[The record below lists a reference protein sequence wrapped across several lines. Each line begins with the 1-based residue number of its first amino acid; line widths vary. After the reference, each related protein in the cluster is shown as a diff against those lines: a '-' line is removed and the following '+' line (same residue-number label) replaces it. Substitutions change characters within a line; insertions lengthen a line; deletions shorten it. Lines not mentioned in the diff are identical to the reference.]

1 MPDMPDHIAA
11 LAPMSNQGISREG
24 VIARAVDWVF
34 GYDFF
39 ISYSHGDGMRL
50 PRRIKER
57 LEQAGFRVFLDQ
69 TEYVAGDDLRRETR
83 RQVVK
88 SRKIVVIG
96 RPAALRSEW
105 VRREVDVAL
114 AHGKIPVIVNL
125 NGAVEAAPEE
135 AALAAMA
142 RERHWLRLTETL
154 PDPDG
159 EPSELTVSELVRG
172 FNHTRQETKRQRV
185 FATAAAV
192 LALAA
197 GIATWQAIEAT
208 RARTVA
214 EAQRDRA
221 QRALNQVTGNAHR
234 RVEALSLQTQRA
246 PQADPAMPGR
256 EPQPS
261 EPMAQS
267 PMAQSPMAQSPTAQS
282 PTPQSPVPRSPLQ
295 QANDLMTK
303 GSALLGS
310 GNARVARPLFE
321 QAMRIL
327 ESGAD
332 TESAEPARQLARFA
346 VYRSLADAAL
356 AEGNLD
362 QALAVLAKGLAFV
375 QDRAAADPSDLDWR
389 KRSAVLHQGL
399 GRLYLNQGRVAEA
412 DKHYRESIA
421 LWRELAGAPSP
432 PSGAQRELA
441 LALRRLGDLETRGL
455 NAEAALALYEES
467 VSLLERLPAAAGG
480 DGSRL
485 GDLGLT
491 YDHRADALAK
501 LGRDAEAL
509 ESYGKGVAL
518 FEKAASADA
527 AEPSWPRNAATTL
540 QKLGDLQGK
549 MGEPQAALQSFR
561 RALAFRE
568 GLAAL
573 DPEWQKELE
582 TVYRHVSEF
591 MRPMVGR
598 EAEAL
603 ETAQQYLLAASFAAD
618 ISQVER
624 VGRALGTLSW
634 SALLAGNPQLAAWSG
649 RHAVHLAPGLDW
661 VKLNY
666 AHALML
672 SGQREQ
678 AKEIYLAAGALS
690 AEAAQKWKG
699 AILADFEEMKK
710 RRLDD
715 SLMAEIGAQLDG
727 GSARVEPQRRER

>member
-1 MPDMPDHIAA
+1 MPDEPAHIAA

-50 PRRIKER
+50 PRRLKER

-105 VRREVDVAL
+105 VRREVEVAL
-114 AHGKIPVIVNL
+114 AHGKIPVILNL

-154 PDPDG
+154 ADPDG
-159 EPSELTVSELVRG
+159 EPSEQTVSELVRG
-172 FNHTRQETKRQRV
+172 FNHTRQETKRQRI
-185 FATAAAV
+185 FAAAAAV

-208 RARTVA
+208 RARNVA
-214 EAQRDRA
+214 EAERDRA
-221 QRALNQVTGNAHR
+221 QRTLNQVTGNAHR

-246 PQADPAMPGR
+246 PQADPATPGR
-256 EPQPS
+256 VSQPS
-261 EPMAQS
+261 GPMAQS
-267 PMAQSPMAQSPTAQS
+267 PMAQSPMAQSPM
-282 PTPQSPVPRSPLQ
+282 PQSPLR

-327 ESGAD
+327 ESGAA
-332 TESAEPARQLARFA
+332 EWAEPQWQLARFA
-346 VYRSLADAAL
+346 VYTSLADAAL
-356 AEGNLD
+356 AEGDLD
-362 QALAVLAKGLAFV
+362 QALAVLTKGLAFV
-375 QDRAAADPSDLDWR
+375 QDRAAADPSDLAWR
-389 KRSAVLHQGL
+389 KRWAVLHQGL
-399 GRLYLNQGRVAEA
+399 GRLYLNQGKVAEA
-412 DKHYRESIA
+412 DKHYRESIT
-421 LWRELAGAPSP
+421 LWRELASVPSP
-432 PSGAQRELA
+432 VPGAQRELA
-441 LALRRLGDLETRGL
+441 LALRRLGDLATRGL
-455 NAEAALALYEES
+455 DPQAALALYAES
-467 VSLLERLPAAAGG
+467 VSLLERLPAAV
-480 DGSRL
+480 

-518 FEKAASADA
+518 FEAAASADA

-561 RALAFRE
+561 RALGHRE

-582 TVYRHVSEF
+582 TMYRHVSEF

-618 ISQVER
+618 ISQAER
-624 VGRALGTLSW
+624 VGKALGTLSW

-649 RHAVHLAPGLDW
+649 RHAVQLAPGLDW

-699 AILADFEEMKK
+699 AILADFAEMKK

-715 SLMAEIGAQLDG
+715 SLMAEIGAQLDAG
-727 GSARVEPQRRER
+727 FARVEPQRREK

>member
-105 VRREVDVAL
+105 VRREVEVAL

-172 FNHTRQETKRQRV
+172 FNHTRQETKRQRI

-246 PQADPAMPGR
+246 PQADPAAPGR

-261 EPMAQS
+261 APM
-267 PMAQSPMAQSPTAQS
+267 AQS
-282 PTPQSPVPRSPLQ
+282 PTPQSPTPRSPLR

-310 GNARVARPLFE
+310 GNVRVARPLFE

-327 ESGAD
+327 ESGAE
-332 TESAEPARQLARFA
+332 TESAETQWQLARFA

-356 AEGNLD
+356 AEGDLD

-389 KRSAVLHQGL
+389 KRLAVLHQGL
-399 GRLYLNQGRVAEA
+399 GRLYLTQGRVAEA

-421 LWRELAGAPSP
+421 LWRALASAPSP
-432 PSGAQRELA
+432 LPGAQRELA

-455 NAEAALALYEES
+455 DAEAALALYEES
-467 VSLLERLPAAAGG
+467 VSLLERLPAAAGSE
-480 DGSRL
+480 GSRL

-509 ESYGKGVAL
+509 DSYGKGVTL
-518 FEKAASADA
+518 FEQAASADA

-549 MGEPQAALQSFR
+549 MGQPQAAVQSFR
-561 RALAFRE
+561 RALGHRE

-582 TVYRHVSEF
+582 AAYRHVSEF

-598 EAEAL
+598 ETEAL

-634 SALLAGNPQLAAWSG
+634 SALLAGDPQLAAWAG
-649 RHAVHLAPGLDW
+649 RHAAHLAPGLDW
-661 VKLNY
+661 VRLNY

-690 AEAAQKWKG
+690 AAAAQQWKD

-710 RRLDD
+710 RRIDD
-715 SLMAEIGAQLDG
+715 SLMAEIRAQLDAG
-727 GSARVEPQRRER
+727 FARVEPQRRER

>member
-1 MPDMPDHIAA
+1 MPDMPDHVAA
-11 LAPMSNQGISREG
+11 PAPMSNQGISREG

-50 PRRIKER
+50 PRRLKER

-96 RPAALRSEW
+96 RPGALRSEW
-105 VRREVDVAL
+105 VRREVEVAL
-114 AHGKIPVIVNL
+114 AHGKIPVIVSL

-135 AALAAMA
+135 AALAVMA

-159 EPSELTVSELVRG
+159 EPTERTVSELVRG
-172 FNHTRQETKRQRV
+172 FNHTRQETKRQRI

-221 QRALNQVTGNAHR
+221 QRALNQVIGNAYR

-256 EPQPS
+256 QSQPS
-261 EPMAQS
+261 EPMSQSPMSQS
-267 PMAQSPMAQSPTAQS
+267 PMAQSPL
-282 PTPQSPVPRSPLQ
+282 RR
-295 QANDLMTK
+295 ANDLMTK
-303 GSALLGS
+303 GTALLGS
-310 GNARVARPLFE
+310 RNARVARPLFE

-327 ESGAD
+327 ESGAE
-332 TESAEPARQLARFA
+332 TESAEPQWQLAPFT
-346 VYRSLADAAL
+346 VYTSLADAAL
-356 AEGNLD
+356 ADGDLD
-362 QALAVLAKGLAFV
+362 SALAVLTKGLVFV
-375 QDRAAADPSDLDWR
+375 QDRAAADPSDLAWR
-389 KRSAVLHQGL
+389 KRWAFLHRGL
-399 GRLYLNQGRVAEA
+399 GNLHLSQGRLAEA

-421 LWRELAGAPSP
+421 LWREFASGPSP
-432 PSGAQRELA
+432 LPDAQRELA
-441 LALRRLGDLETRGL
+441 LALRRLGDLETRRL

-467 VSLLERLPAAAGG
+467 VSLLERLAAAVGSE
-480 DGSRL
+480 GSRL

-491 YDHRADALAK
+491 YDRRAAALAK

-509 ESYGKGVAL
+509 DSYGKGVTL
-518 FEKAASADA
+518 FEAAASADA
-527 AEPSWPRNAATTL
+527 AEPSWPRNAAAML

-549 MGEPQAALQSFR
+549 MGQPQAALHSFR
-561 RALAFRE
+561 QALSLRE

-582 TVYRHVSEF
+582 TAYRHVSEF

-603 ETAQQYLLAASFAAD
+603 ETAEQYVLATSFAAD
-618 ISQVER
+618 ISQAER
-624 VGRALGTLSW
+624 VGKALGTLSW
-634 SALLAGNPQLAAWSG
+634 AALLAGNLPRAAWAG
-649 RHAVHLAPGLDW
+649 RHAVDLAPGLDW

-699 AILADFEEMKK
+699 QILADFEEMKK
-710 RRLDD
+710 RRIDD
-715 SLMAEIGAQLDG
+715 SLMAEIRAQLDAG
-727 GSARVEPQRRER
+727 FARVEPQRRER

>member
-1 MPDMPDHIAA
+1 
-11 LAPMSNQGISREG
+11 
-24 VIARAVDWVF
+24 
-34 GYDFF
+34 
-39 ISYSHGDGMRL
+39 
-50 PRRIKER
+50 
-57 LEQAGFRVFLDQ
+57 
-69 TEYVAGDDLRRETR
+69 
-83 RQVVK
+83 
-88 SRKIVVIG
+88 VVIG

-105 VRREVDVAL
+105 VRREVEVAL

-172 FNHTRQETKRQRV
+172 FNHTRQETKRQRI

-221 QRALNQVTGNAHR
+221 ERALNQVIGNAYR
-234 RVEALSLQTQRA
+234 RVEALSLQNQRA
-246 PQADPAMPGR
+246 LQAVPAMPAR

-261 EPMAQS
+261 EPNAQS
-267 PMAQSPMAQSPTAQS
+267 PMAQSPM
-282 PTPQSPVPRSPLQ
+282 PQSPLRR
-295 QANDLMTK
+295 ANDLISK
-303 GSALLGS
+303 GTALLDS
-310 GNARVARPLFE
+310 RNAPVARPLFE

-327 ESGAD
+327 ESGAA
-332 TESAEPARQLARFA
+332 TESAEPQWQLARFT
-346 VYRSLADAAL
+346 VYKSLADAAL
-356 AEGNLD
+356 AEHDLD
-362 QALAVLAKGLAFV
+362 SALAALTKGLAFV
-375 QDRAAADPSDLDWR
+375 QDRAAADPGDLAWR
-389 KRSAVLHQGL
+389 TRWASLHQGL
-399 GRLYLNQGRVAEA
+399 GRLYLNQRKVAEA

-421 LWRELAGAPSP
+421 LWRALASAPSP
-432 PSGAQRELA
+432 PPGAQRELA
-441 LALRRLGDLETRGL
+441 LALRRLGDLETREID
-455 NAEAALALYEES
+455 AEAALALYEEAG
-467 VSLLERLPAAAGG
+467 SLLERLPAAAGSE
-480 DGSRL
+480 GSRL

-509 ESYGKGVAL
+509 DSYGKGLTL
-518 FEKAASADA
+518 FEQAASADA

-540 QKLGDLQGK
+540 RKLGDLQGK
-549 MGEPQAALQSFR
+549 MGQPQAALHSFR
-561 RALAFRE
+561 RALALRE
-568 GLAAL
+568 GIAVS
-573 DPEWQKELE
+573 DPDWQTELE
-582 TVYRHVSEF
+582 AAYRRVSEF
-591 MRPMVGR
+591 IRPMLGR

-603 ETAQQYLLAASFAAD
+603 ETAEQYVLAVSFTAD
-618 ISQVER
+618 ISQAEL

-634 SALLAGNPQLAAWSG
+634 SALLAGNPQRAAWAG
-649 RHAVHLAPGLDW
+649 RHAVQLAPKHDW

-678 AKEIYLAAGALS
+678 AKEIYLAAGGLS
-690 AEAAQKWKG
+690 AEAARKWK
-699 AILADFEEMKK
+699 AQILADFEEMKK
-710 RRLDD
+710 RRIDD
-715 SLMAEIGAQLDG
+715 SLMAEIRARLDAG
-727 GSARVEPQRRER
+727 LALAEPQRRER

>member
-11 LAPMSNQGISREG
+11 AAPMSNQGIKREG
-24 VIARAVDWVF
+24 VIGRAVDWVF

-39 ISYSHGDGMRL
+39 ISYSHGDGLRL
-50 PRRIKER
+50 PRRLKER

-135 AALAAMA
+135 ATLAAMA

-159 EPSELTVSELVRG
+159 EPSERTVSELVRG
-172 FNHTRQETKRQRV
+172 FNHTRQETKRQRI

-208 RARTVA
+208 RAKTVA

-246 PQADPAMPGR
+246 PQAGPAMPGS
-256 EPQPS
+256 ESQPS
-261 EPMAQS
+261 QPLAQS
-267 PMAQSPMAQSPTAQS
+267 PVA
-282 PTPQSPVPRSPLQ
+282 RSPLR
-295 QANDLMTK
+295 QADDLMTK
-303 GSALLGS
+303 ATAFLGS
-310 GNARVARPLFE
+310 GNARVARPMFE

-327 ESGAD
+327 ESGTE
-332 TESAEPARQLARFA
+332 TESAEPQWQLARFA
-346 VYRSLADAAL
+346 VYTSLADAAL
-356 AEGNLD
+356 AQGDLD
-362 QALAVLAKGLAFV
+362 AALAVLTNGLAFV
-375 QDRAAADPSDLDWR
+375 QERAAADPADLAWR
-389 KRSAVLHQGL
+389 KRLAVLHQGL
-399 GRLYLNQGRVAEA
+399 GRLHLNQGRVAEA
-412 DKHYRESIA
+412 DKHYRESIT

-432 PSGAQRELA
+432 LPGAQRELA
-441 LALRRLGDLETRGL
+441 LALRRLGDLETRGPG
-455 NAEAALALYEES
+455 AEAALALYEEA
-467 VSLLERLPAAAGG
+467 VSLLERLPAAVGSE
-480 DGSRL
+480 GSRL
-485 GDLGLT
+485 GDMGLT
-491 YDHRADALAK
+491 YDHRADAFAK
-501 LGRDAEAL
+501 LGRNGEAL
-509 ESYGKGVAL
+509 DSYGKGATL
-518 FEKAASADA
+518 FDKAASADA

-561 RALAFRE
+561 RALAHRE

-582 TVYRHVSEF
+582 AVYRHVSEF
-591 MRPMVGR
+591 MRPLVGR

-618 ISQVER
+618 VSQVER

-634 SALLAGNPQLAAWSG
+634 SALLAGDPQLAAWAG

-678 AKEIYLAAGALS
+678 AKDIYLAAGALP

-699 AILADFEEMKK
+699 TILADFEEMKK
-710 RRLDD
+710 RRIDD
-715 SLMAEIGAQLDG
+715 SLMAEIRAQLDAEF
-727 GSARVEPQRRER
+727 ARVEPQRRER